1 MEDMDRQVYDSVKS
15 MFETLML
22 STIDKAVNGGDW
34 QTGCEKLIE
43 VFNSQAD
50 SNLNML
56 RKLREKEAKLA
67 LTASCNCAM
76 LSEQHKEQQQ

>member
-34 QTGCEKLIE
+34 QTGCDKLIE

-50 SNLNML
+50 SNYKLL
-56 RKLREKEAKLA
+56 QQVRKA
-67 LTASCNCAM
+67 TA
-76 LSEQHKEQQQ
+76 